1 MGSEMCIRDRHL
13 RVRVDDYRLALLQT
27 LEEDGAE
34 LVEEFQLA
42 DHLGRLRERL
52 LAPERYSAAGKLT
65 RGILDSIG
73 ADNPMQLSGEEFG
86 QAAEGYYRRQLRT
99 AYVREALGCVREDL
113 QPIDGGGS
121 DGDRRDRGLATAVIG
136 PRSAV
141 EVLAEAEEALVS
153 ETADCTTLRHCLA
166 LCLLTIS
173 RGGASSRRQDGRS
186 LAS

>member
-1 MGSEMCIRDRHL
+1 MML
-13 RVRVDDYRLALLQT
+13 
-27 LEEDGAE
+27 
-34 LVEEFQLA
+34 
-42 DHLGRLRERL
+42 
-52 LAPERYSAAGKLT
+52 PERYSAAGKLT

-136 PRSAV
+136 PRRVVNVARCRSV
-141 EVLAEAEEALVS
+141 MN
-153 ETADCTTLRHCLA
+153 
-166 LCLLTIS
+166 S
-173 RGGASSRRQDGRS
+173 RAANDRCEGGMATDRVCHQPGPQASTPSRWRRNPWAGASTGRANPTS
-186 LAS
+186 PSAAPLTTIPSPSAASHHAGGCTWITAGNPASDRTRTR